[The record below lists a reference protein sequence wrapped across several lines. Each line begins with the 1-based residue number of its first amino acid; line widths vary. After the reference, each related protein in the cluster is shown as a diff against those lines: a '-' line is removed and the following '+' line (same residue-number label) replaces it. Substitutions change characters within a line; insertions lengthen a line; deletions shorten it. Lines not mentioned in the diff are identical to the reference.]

1 MWKINQRLLSQTEPE
16 LGLGLVTKVD
26 LKNGTLE
33 VLYPQVNSKRL
44 YSLLRAPIRRFSLQV
59 GQKGFDAHSNPF
71 IVEGIENIDGVLKY
85 ISGDKAIWEHE
96 LSEKDETLSPAL
108 SHFFTGQLSDFKAF
122 DLRKDTWSLKSKHL
136 TMPGKGLLGARVE
149 PIKHQLYI
157 AWEVS
162 QRIFPRVLL
171 ADEVGLGKTIE
182 AGLIFS
188 RLRVLGRAERVLI
201 LVPPSLVHQWVAEMY
216 RRFGELFTILDEE
229 RCVED
234 ETSHE
239 MSPFEVNQKIIT
251 SLDFLASK
259 PERFKQA
266 LESTDWDLIVV
277 DEAHK
282 LEWSEEEPNSL
293 WLIAKAL
300 SAKTSGLLLLTA
312 TPQQKGTATQFGLLN
327 LVDPNKF
334 SDFDQFLENMS
345 QMKELNQCVGHI
357 QNGEVKDAS
366 RILKSLFPEDTKLQ
380 DSWNEV
386 KKQGKTTKFLGSL
399 IDRHGTGRVY
409 LRNRRQKIQG
419 FPQRKLLS
427 FPLEASADFTAHLE
441 GVNPKQIDD
450 RFLVDYAT
458 GRANKRSFEGHAKDD
473 ARFQWIKDLVNHS
486 KEKILIICA
495 SKERVEKLAAFLDP
509 QYNQVSQRKVGIFHE
524 GLSILDR
531 DLQAAWF
538 AREAGA
544 KALICSEIGGEGR
557 NFQFVKKLVLFDIP
571 MHPDLLEQRIGRLDR
586 IGQGK
591 EIEIL
596 VPWQKNTP
604 EEALFTWYDQGLNAF
619 AQAWNGAATV
629 LEQYSS
635 QLLEIFAEFIPKH
648 PNYKNRQKSL
658 HSLISDTQKTAERV
672 RLEITDN
679 IDALID
685 LNSFNEQLGTKL
697 LESIDACDDDTS
709 LEFYVR
715 EIFDYYGV
723 DYEDYD
729 DTGSLLVKGDSL
741 SFIEE
746 FPLAKKDEDITL
758 TFNRRTA
765 LAREEMLFLTL
776 DHPLIEASFDH
787 IIQHNEGVA
796 SICRWDHSPFGKGA
810 LIQLSLIIE
819 AKGKKELQL
828 DRYLP
833 LTVKSIVF
841 NHKSEPIA
849 PDKLKDKNK
858 FLREVTD
865 KSFLAK
871 IGDLKPII
879 MPPIEKILTKLGGW
893 LEQEKEKAKTLAR
906 EKTQHEIDRLT
917 HLSEINP
924 IVSAKEVQALKDFQ
938 AEILKAISGASC
950 RIDAIRV
957 ILTT

>member
-1 MWKINQRLLSQTEPE
+1 MWKANQRLLSQTEPE
-16 LGLGLVTKVD
+16 LGLGLVLKVD
-26 LKNGTLE
+26 NKNGTLE
-33 VLYPQVNSKRL
+33 VLYPEANSKRL
-44 YSLLRAPIRRFSLQV
+44 YSLSRAPIRRFTLQV
-59 GQKGFDAHSNPF
+59 GQKGFDSQSKPF
-71 IVEGIENIDGVLKY
+71 VVDGIENVDGVLKY
-85 ISGDKAIWEHE
+85 ISGERSIWEQE
-96 LSEKDETLSPAL
+96 LSGKDETLSPAL
-108 SHFFTGQLSDFKAF
+108 SHFFTGQLSDFKTF
-122 DLRKDTWSLKSKHL
+122 DLRKDTWLLRSKHQV
-136 TMPGKGLLGARVE
+136 MPSKGLLGARVE

-162 QRIFPRVLL
+162 QRMFPRVLL

-188 RLRVLGRAERVLI
+188 RLRVLGRAERVLV
-201 LVPPSLVHQWVAEMY
+201 LVPPSLIHQWVAEMY

-229 RCVED
+229 RCMED
-234 ETSHE
+234 ESAQGL
-239 MSPFEVNQKIIT
+239 SPFEINQKVIT
-251 SLDFLASK
+251 SLDFLASD
-259 PERFKQA
+259 PERYEQA
-266 LESTDWDLIVV
+266 IAAQWDLIVV

-282 LEWSEEEPNSL
+282 LEWSEETPNAL
-293 WLIAKAL
+293 WLIAKGL
-300 SAKTSGLLLLTA
+300 SLKTQSLLLLTA
-312 TPQQKGTATQFGLLN
+312 TPQQKGTGTQFGLLN
-327 LVDPNKF
+327 LVDPEKF
-334 SDFDQFLENMS
+334 SDFDHFLES
-345 QMKELNQCVGHI
+345 ISRMKELNQCVTYI
-357 QNGEVKDAS
+357 QEGEHKEAGKL
-366 RILKSLFPEDTKLQ
+366 LKFLFPEDSALQ
-380 DSWNEV
+380 TALKTLD
-386 KKQGKTTKFLGSL
+386 KQTSPTKFLGSL

-409 LRNRRQKIQG
+409 FRNRRQRIQG
-419 FPQRKLLS
+419 FPLRKLQS
-427 FPLEASADFTAHLE
+427 IPLEASADFKAHLE
-441 GVNPKQIDD
+441 GVNPKEIDD
-450 RFLVDYAT
+450 RYLVDYAT
-458 GRANKRSFEGHAKDD
+458 GRCHKRSFEGHPKDD
-473 ARFQWIKDLVNHS
+473 ARFQWLKEYVSTS

-495 SKERVEKLAAFLDP
+495 SQERVEKIAFFLDP
-509 QYNQVSQRKVGIFHE
+509 QYAQATQRRVGIFHE
-524 GLSILDR
+524 NLSILDR

-538 AREAGA
+538 ARDENAR
-544 KALICSEIGGEGR
+544 ALVCSEIGGEGR

-596 VPWQKNTP
+596 VPWQKDTP
-604 EEALFTWYDQGLNAF
+604 EEALFSWYNSGLSAF
-619 AQAWNGAATV
+619 SQSWNGAATV
-629 LEQYSS
+629 LEEYSE
-635 QLLEIFAEFIPKH
+635 QLLEIFAQFLPKH
-648 PNYKNRQKSL
+648 PKFESRYKNLQKLVSN
-658 HSLISDTQKTAERV
+658 TKKTAERV

-679 IDALID
+679 IDSLID
-685 LNSFNEQLGTKL
+685 MNSFNEQLGAKL
-697 LESIDACDDDTS
+697 FESIDTCDDDTA

-787 IIQHNEGVA
+787 IIHHNEGLA

-810 LIQLSLIIE
+810 LIQLSLIVE
-819 AKGKKELQL
+819 AKGRKELQL

-841 NHKSEPIA
+841 NHKSEPI
-849 PDKLKDKNK
+849 PHEKLKDKNK

-865 KSFLAK
+865 KAFLAK

-879 MPPIEKILTKLGGW
+879 MPPIEKILVKLGSW
-893 LEQEKEKAKTLAR
+893 LEQEKEKAKVVAR
-906 EKTQHEIDRLT
+906 EKTQHEIDRLS
-917 HLSEINP
+917 HLLEVNPLVSE
-924 IVSAKEVQALKDFQ
+924 KEVQALKNMQ
-938 AEILKAISGASC
+938 SEILKSLSAASC